1 MPGKYCCVC
10 GNNLSKDPHVSF
22 HRFPSDIDRLA
33 TWLQIFKMTK
43 EEVKSHMRVCSRHFP
58 DGDASKTPSP
68 TVGKRFSSPLKKGPR
83 SKRAK
88 TREVNK
94 QLTNLL
100 SSPSLSPRS
109 SRSASPAVTPGQQHN
124 VLMTPVG
131 EQLQNEYVVHEL
143 PSDSATPGP
152 SQTDVLV
159 NTALLSRIEIL
170 EAENACLKKQ
180 KPSTPVHFKIEHIQ
194 HDDRLVRFYT
204 GFVSYAVFISKSS
217 RRFIVFLAG
226 FK

>member
-68 TVGKRFSSPLKKGPR
+68 TVGKRFSSPIKKGPR

-100 SSPSLSPRS
+100 SSPSLSQKS

-152 SQTDVLV
+152 PQTC
-159 NTALLSRIEIL
+159 SG
-170 EAENACLKKQ
+170 KH
-180 KPSTPVHFKIEHIQ
+180 ST
-194 HDDRLVRFYT
+194 
-204 GFVSYAVFISKSS
+204 FVSY
-217 RRFIVFLAG
+217 
-226 FK
+226 